1 MDLLQAGV
9 DTTVI
14 AMWLGH
20 ESVETTHVYL
30 NADLELKRR
39 VLAKTTPPGA
49 APPTY
54 KPDDALLTFLKNL

>member
-20 ESVETTHVYL
+20 ESVETTQVYL
-30 NADLELKRR
+30 NADLELKRK
-39 VLAKTTPPGA
+39 VLAKTTPAGS
-49 APPTY
+49 APPAFR
-54 KPDDALLTFLKNL
+54 PDDALLTFLKNL